1 MKKITISKILIVPAL
16 TLFGITI
23 AQAQVHDYSPTSVN
37 SVPAQSPDPATLQT
51 AIQIQHEKIKALHN
65 QLRSLH
71 DQLYHLSEEMPQKPQ
86 RQYFDDDNA
95 YQHAVSRYQAEMA
108 RWQSRV
114 DSVRQ
119 KITKVKEQLAGKEA
133 KLVALLSKQAQQS
146 ETIKVQPL
154 KRELFVFDPA
164 VDDDLADLI
173 LKREAELSDVQTR
186 GGVVAGS
193 RTRILAPLDGSFR
206 TSVSGFRKQT
216 AAVGLKDAVAHVE
229 AVGLGARPNSELVA
243 TAILQSVQSHPQ
255 HDVQAIL
262 FMVFRE
268 SIQQTNAD
276 KRYWL
281 GRLQDMNKI
290 SEALGDYLKQLN
302 DGLTSGQG
310 CNDDSGPQDAD
321 LRVLDPDHRMLAEQ
335 IVKERAW
342 LNGVDGIK
350 RTIRQLQQ
358 MEGQVRQRR
367 GVISTQFENA
377 NQKSTQY
384 TNMLSS
390 VLKTMKEM
398 ESGVIRNLR

>member
-1 MKKITISKILIVPAL
+1 MKKITISKILIVLAL

-23 AQAQVHDYSPTSVN
+23 AQAQVQDYSPTSVN
-37 SVPAQSPDPATLQT
+37 SVLTQSPDPATLQT
-51 AIQIQHEKIKALHN
+51 AIQIQHEKIKTLHN

-119 KITKVKEQLAGKEA
+119 KIAKVKEPLAGEEA

-193 RTRILAPLDGSFR
+193 RTRILAPLDGSSR

-255 HDVQAIL
+255 QDVMATL

-268 SIQQTNAD
+268 AIQETNAD
-276 KRYWL
+276 KAYFL
-281 GRLQDMNKI
+281 SRLQLYN
-290 SEALGDYLKQLN
+290 
-302 DGLTSGQG
+302 
-310 CNDDSGPQDAD
+310 
-321 LRVLDPDHRMLAEQ
+321 
-335 IVKERAW
+335 
-342 LNGVDGIK
+342 
-350 RTIRQLQQ
+350 Q
-358 MEGQVRQRR
+358 MG
-367 GVISTQFENA
+367 
-377 NQKSTQY
+377 
-384 TNMLSS
+384 
-390 VLKTMKEM
+390 
-398 ESGVIRNLR
+398 